1 MNLQDH
7 RVTAGLSL
15 SHLLIHDTRADCPI
29 HANYR
34 TPLSFGALAKPAVT
48 VLLAI
53 DNYKPKGLEHLLDF
67 GAEREEDVADIKV
80 SVAVGELKV
89 VPTAWLYDIV
99 DIANARGTQ
108 RRH

>member
-53 DNYKPKGLEHLLDF
+53 DNYKPKGWSTCWTL
-67 GAEREEDVADIKV
+67 
-80 SVAVGELKV
+80 
-89 VPTAWLYDIV
+89 
-99 DIANARGTQ
+99 ARSA
-108 RRH
+108 RRTWRTSR